1 MRALLVV
8 MPDILFE
15 NLLEVALTE
24 YKDVIQTLSSY
35 GAHEAFGDGVG
46 FWRAYRGAD
55 DAHSLRAKHLVE
67 RSRVLGVAVMDH
79 ELDLSQSI
87 FYGQVASLLGDPGRI
102 GMAADP
108 GQVRLAGQ
116 ELDEEKDVDR
126 L

>member
-46 FWRAYRGAD
+46 FRRAYRGVD

-87 FYGQVASLLGDPGRI
+87 FYSQVASLLGDPGRI
-102 GMAADP
+102 GMGADP
-108 GQVRLAGQ
+108 GQVHLAGQ